1 MSFYLYYIIV
11 VIQTTEGRKNLE
23 GVKLDV
29 PEILR
34 FALDDITFS
43 FLFFLPNARFHLPKA
58 QGKCWL

>member
-1 MSFYLYYIIV
+1 MSFYLNYIIV
-11 VIQTTEGRKNLE
+11 AIQTTEGRKNLE

-43 FLFFLPNARFHLPKA
+43 FLFFLHNAIFRQPKA
-58 QGKCWL
+58 QWMCFR